1 VNIKTHRKI
10 NKNKGDYMKT
20 KLLSF
25 ILTITIAAFASS
37 VVVAGEVGSAPNPY
51 SDCGIGAAMF
61 TGTPWAAATSNV
73 IWDLGSTAVTSAT
86 LSPENC
92 KKSSFRAAL
101 FIRDTYEQ
109 LTEDIAQGEGDHLLA
124 ALEIFE
130 CKSNKFNDVKLKIR
144 EEFSNEISN
153 SNYNNLPSL
162 EKARNLYNIM
172 QSSVNS
178 ACTV

>member
-1 VNIKTHRKI
+1 MNIKSS
-10 NKNKGDYMKT
+10 
-20 KLLSF
+20 KLILAIVIASVSLSV
-25 ILTITIAAFASS
+25 FARHNP
-37 VVVAGEVGSAPNPY
+37 GGVGSAPNPY

-61 TGTPWAAATSNV
+61 SETPWAAATSNAS
-73 IWDLGSTAVTSAT
+73 WDLGSTAVTSAT

-109 LTEDIAQGEGDHLLA
+109 LTEDIAQGEGEHLSA

-130 CKSNKFNDVKLKIR
+130 CKSNKFNDVKLKIH
-144 EEFSNEISN
+144 EEFLNEISN
-153 SNYNNLPSL
+153 SSYNNLPSL

-172 QSSVNS
+172 QFSVKSS
-178 ACTV
+178 CTV

>member
-1 VNIKTHRKI
+1 MNIKSS
-10 NKNKGDYMKT
+10 
-20 KLLSF
+20 KLILAIVIASVSLSV
-25 ILTITIAAFASS
+25 FARHNP
-37 VVVAGEVGSAPNPY
+37 GGVGSAPNPY

-61 TGTPWAAATSNV
+61 SETPWAAATSNAS
-73 IWDLGSTAVTSAT
+73 WDLGSTAVTSAT

-109 LTEDIAQGEGDHLLA
+109 LTEDIAQGEGEHLSA

-130 CKSNKFNDVKLKIR
+130 CKSNKFNDVKLKIH
-144 EEFSNEISN
+144 EEFLNEISN

-172 QSSVNS
+172 QFSVNS
-178 ACTV
+178 SCTV